1 MQHDRARLP
10 TSPRTTPAHTTRLQT
25 GSEASAASF
34 ATSVG
39 HRAPTPSAPSEVPSV
54 AASEVPSVAAS
65 FELLGAAERDD
76 LLPCDSVSC
85 IGAPSVRL
93 EQLSVDQVGVV
104 VSAYFSDKWGEAT
117 TQAYVERI
125 TQQGWAGIDLAQ
137 VHDDDLRDACAITSS
152 VHRRTL
158 LRKFRDFEADGVP
171 RELLGGEAADAT
183 FAFLDEAQARL
194 HGDISPSQPS
204 ATATEDEGVVPPTA
218 AAPRAHHMESNERMT
233 TSLSSYAATEDEIIP
248 PSTAAAR
255 TANMESAEG
264 RSTISAAQTA
274 AEYAFKVLVVGSSSV
289 GKSSLL
295 CRLMDDTYNEDLP
308 ATYGVDLKFQ
318 SYLLDGVRI
327 KLVFWDT
334 GIEPHYP

>member
-1 MQHDRARLP
+1 
-10 TSPRTTPAHTTRLQT
+10 
-25 GSEASAASF
+25 
-34 ATSVG
+34 
-39 HRAPTPSAPSEVPSV
+39 
-54 AASEVPSVAAS
+54 
-65 FELLGAAERDD
+65 
-76 LLPCDSVSC
+76 
-85 IGAPSVRL
+85 
-93 EQLSVDQVGVV
+93 
-104 VSAYFSDKWGEAT
+104 
-117 TQAYVERI
+117 
-125 TQQGWAGIDLAQ
+125 
-137 VHDDDLRDACAITSS
+137 
-152 VHRRTL
+152 
-158 LRKFRDFEADGVP
+158 VP

-334 GIEPHYP
+334 AGQERFAALTPAYFRSAHALVLVFDLADRGSFDRGAPHWLRECERQCPEVGARLLIGNKVDKEHREVSVEEARSFAHSMEADYIETSCKDSTNVVDAFDALARLCRQQIGATEPAQNLEIGYALVPFAPRELLTDPLASDSVLAEQRSSGCSGGC